1 MIRYIENVNGP
12 TLGYS
17 TESGV
22 RILEIDG
29 LLFKDLSR
37 DGQLHPYEDW
47 RLPAAERARDLAS
60 RMSVEQIAGLMLYS
74 PHQQVPAAGGF
85 FAGTYGGA
93 SYEESGAE
101 AHALT
106 DQQRALLADEQV
118 RHILLT
124 SVSSPQTAAR
134 WNNELQRLAESS
146 PLGIPVNISSDP
158 RHGTDASV
166 EYNAGAGGAIS
177 MWPESLGLAAT
188 FDPQVARRFGEVA
201 SLEYRALGIATA
213 LSPQVDIATDPRW
226 SRFVGTFGED
236 PQLSAAMGQAYID
249 GFQTTAHAAGP
260 DQGWGADSVNAMV
273 KHWPGGGSGEG
284 GRDAHFGYGKYAVYP
299 GDNFEQHLIP
309 FTEGAFKL
317 KGGTGQASAVMPYYT
332 ISYGQ
337 DRKNGENVGNSY
349 SEYLIRDLL
358 RGEYGYDG
366 VVCTDWAITEDEP
379 QRCERLFPG
388 GRSWGVE
395 DGYTVAQRHYKIL
408 MAGVDQFG
416 GNSEAGPILEA
427 YRIGAEAH
435 GEAVMRERMEQSAA
449 RLLMN
454 LFRVGLF
461 ENPYLKPEV
470 SEQLV
475 GQPAYMTDGYEA
487 QLKSI
492 VLLKNRG
499 NVLPLQT
506 RQKVYLPQR
515 YTPAGEDWFDFPY
528 PEKLEYP
535 VNPAIVAKSFDL
547 VDTPEEA
554 DFALVAIRGADSG
567 TGYDPAEAEAG
578 GTGYVPISLQ
588 YAPYTAV
595 DARAESIAGDSRA
608 SDVANRSYQ
617 GKTVTAKNSADMQLV
632 IDTRQAMGDK
642 PVIVVLALTKPTVC
656 REFEPLADAIVTHFG
671 VQDQALLAILTG
683 EREPSGLLPMQ
694 LPADMTTVEEQRE
707 DVPRDMRVHVDTEGH
722 SYDFGYGLSW
732 SGVIRDHRTAAYAA
746 SE

>member
-60 RMSVEQIAGLMLYS
+60 RMTVEQIAGLMLYS

-85 FAGTYGGA
+85 FAGTYGG
-93 SYEESGAE
+93 SSFEESGAE
-101 AHALT
+101 PHALT

-188 FDPQVARRFGEVA
+188 FDPEVARRFGEVA

-260 DQGWGADSVNAMV
+260 DKGWGADSVNAMV

-299 GDNFEQHLIP
+299 GNNFEQHLIP
-309 FTEGAFKL
+309 FTEGAFRL

-379 QRCERLFPG
+379 QRRERLFPG

-395 DGYTVAQRHYKIL
+395 EGYSVAQRHYKIL

-416 GNSEAGPILEA
+416 GNSEAMPILEA
-427 YRIGAEAH
+427 YRIGVEAH
-435 GEAVMRERMEQSAA
+435 GEAVMRERMEQSAT

-470 SEQLV
+470 SEQIV
-475 GQPAYMTDGYEA
+475 GQPAYMADGYEA

-492 VLLKNRG
+492 VLLKNRDG
-499 NVLPLQT
+499 VLPLQT
-506 RQKVYLPQR
+506 RQKVYVPQR
-515 YTPAGEDWFDFPY
+515 YTPAGEDWFGFPY
-528 PEKLEYP
+528 PERLEYP
-535 VNPAIVAKSFDL
+535 VNPAIVAKSFEL

-567 TGYDPAEAEAG
+567 TGYDAAEAEAG

-588 YAPYTAV
+588 YAPYTAIE
-595 DARAESIAGDSRA
+595 ARAESLAGDSRA
-608 SDVANRSYQ
+608 SDVANRSYR
-617 GKTVTAKNSADMQLV
+617 GKTVTAKNSADLQLV
-632 IDTRQAMGDK
+632 IDTRETMGDK

-656 REFEPLADAIVTHFG
+656 HEFEPLADAIVTHFG

-694 LPADMTTVEEQRE
+694 LPADMRTVEEQRE
-707 DVPRDMRVHVDTEGH
+707 DVPRDMRVHVDTEQH
-722 SYDFGYGLSW
+722 SYDFGFGLSW
-732 SGVIRDHRTAAYAA
+732 SGIIRDHRTAAYAD